1 MAAFVDDIGNMG
13 GRDRYIERMICH
25 QERMS
30 NIKPV
35 VRIEAPKH
43 CFEGGTRKTPRPSSA
58 GVARGEFGEV
68 REAFKRI
75 LSARPAVDTS
85 TPRGAAEMA
94 QRLSRNRT
102 LGAKQQRYVAEQH
115 ERNMKHMARRIANS
129 GSLTERK
136 KNKLDPT
143 LYPPWLLRRVDGGPA
158 TAATAE
164 TLWRNELLKRTA
176 SASSVSA
183 GGVSARLAGGRPSSA
198 PNLARA
204 RASRPST
211 APAAPAA
218 RPASATRKPNRAPL
232 APRAT
237 SANRGAPPYWERAA
251 RGPKASAGASSSDG
265 VGGAAY
271 AKLRDQLLR
280 KVVEGRIFREAE
292 LRRFLST
299 EKQRC
304 QRELNPPM
312 APTLLAAVF
321 RDVEKEFLLP

>member
-143 LYPPWLLRRVDGGPA
+143 LYPPWLLRREILPNIWSTLIAEFGVRFCFVFLFIAALSFLGIGIQPPTADWGSMVKENATLISFGDITPLIPAAAIALLTVAINLIVDWM
-158 TAATAE
+158 
-164 TLWRNELLKRTA
+164 LH
-176 SASSVSA
+176 
-183 GGVSARLAGGRPSSA
+183 
-198 PNLARA
+198 
-204 RASRPST
+204 RASGLKS
-211 APAAPAA
+211 
-218 RPASATRKPNRAPL
+218 
-232 APRAT
+232 
-237 SANRGAPPYWERAA
+237 
-251 RGPKASAGASSSDG
+251 
-265 VGGAAY
+265 
-271 AKLRDQLLR
+271 
-280 KVVEGRIFREAE
+280 
-292 LRRFLST
+292 
-299 EKQRC
+299 
-304 QRELNPPM
+304 
-312 APTLLAAVF
+312 
-321 RDVEKEFLLP
+321 

>member
-1 MAAFVDDIGNMG
+1 
-13 GRDRYIERMICH
+13 MICH

-85 TPRGAAEMA
+85 TPRGSAEMA

-164 TLWRNELLKRTA
+164 SLWRNELLKRTA

-204 RASRPST
+204 RAARPST

-218 RPASATRKPNRAPL
+218 RPAVDTSTPRGSAEMAQRLSRNRTLGAKQQRYV
-232 APRAT
+232 AEQHERNMKHMARRI
-237 SANRGAPPYWERAA
+237 ANSGSLTEHKKNKLDPTLYPPW
-251 RGPKASAGASSSDG
+251 
-265 VGGAAY
+265 
-271 AKLRDQLLR
+271 LLR
-280 KVVEGRIFREAE
+280 RVDGGPATAATAE
-292 LRRFLST
+292 TLWRNELLKLS
-299 EKQRC
+299 
-304 QRELNPPM
+304 LIHI
-312 APTLLAAVF
+312 
-321 RDVEKEFLLP
+321 